1 VCDEISVY
9 GYAVLVTS
17 LPDEIL
23 RVAQHYRH
31 RADCENPFDELKNHW
46 GWRWGGFT
54 TRGLKRCRFM
64 ARMTA
69 LVYNWWRLFVR
80 LTDPNQHTETITSPR
95 AKSAKGNRPA
105 SPTATPTPRWRGWK
119 RPAARS
125 RGSSRCCAKLRSS

>member
-80 LTDPNQHTETITSPR
+80 LTDPNQHTETITSRPPLLHAPARQIRQGEQTRLTNSHTHAKVAWVEAACR
-95 AKSAKGNRPA
+95 AIAGFF
-105 SPTATPTPRWRGWK
+105 
-119 RPAARS
+119 
-125 RGSSRCCAKLRSS
+125 